1 MTMMVARV
9 VIEVRQP
16 SVEGVDD
23 RTFRSVVPVAR
34 SRQSFECRPH
44 FHQERNLVVEFCDV
58 REREGLHLPAVAPL
72 ILPQAQQ

>member
-9 VIEVRQP
+9 VIELRQP

-23 RTFRSVVPVAR
+23 RTLRSVVPVAR

-44 FHQERNLVVEFCDV
+44 SIKSAILSLSSAMCASV
-58 REREGLHLPAVAPL
+58 RAFTSRLLPL